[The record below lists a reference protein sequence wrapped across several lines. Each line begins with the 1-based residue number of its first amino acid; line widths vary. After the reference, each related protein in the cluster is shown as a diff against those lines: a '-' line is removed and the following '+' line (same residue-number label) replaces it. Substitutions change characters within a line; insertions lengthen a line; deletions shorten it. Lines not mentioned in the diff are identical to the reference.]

1 MTPQF
6 WSELLRLDDRRQQCA
21 PFLLQLLRR
30 PHARHKSFRCRRQG
44 LQRLGHVPLSWG
56 RRQRGFTQQRAPP
69 PGPTYICGAIG
80 LSFSNSGRRNTAMAP
95 PKHQTKRNNS
105 HTVLD
110 SRRQLHRGLST
121 GSERL
126 RGGAAECRMR
136 AMRETARLAERIP
149 IK

>member
-1 MTPQF
+1 MIASINAVRSSCSFFDGGTFATNRSAAAVKACSVSAMFPRLEAGDNEA
-6 WSELLRLDDRRQQCA
+6 SRSSARLLL
-21 PFLLQLLRR
+21 
-30 PHARHKSFRCRRQG
+30 
-44 LQRLGHVPLSWG
+44 
-56 RRQRGFTQQRAPP
+56 
-69 PGPTYICGAIG
+69 GPTYICGAIG

-121 GSERL
+121 GKEKVRS
-126 RGGAAECRMR
+126 GAAECRKR
-136 AMRETARLAERIP
+136 AMRETARLAERIS